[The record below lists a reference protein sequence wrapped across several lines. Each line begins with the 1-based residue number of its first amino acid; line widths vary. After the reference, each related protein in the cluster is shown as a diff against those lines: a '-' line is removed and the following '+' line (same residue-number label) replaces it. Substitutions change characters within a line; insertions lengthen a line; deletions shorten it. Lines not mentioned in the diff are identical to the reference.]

1 MPVLMRENTMIGNLA
16 IKPGERE
23 SVSVTGDGEKTIQ
36 TLLYELAQKIDIS
49 KVNYDS
55 YFKFATLCFRL
66 NSISTGTTSSGPYF
80 MLNFQLSDIGY
91 SNKIKLFDVQISI
104 LSEKSCE
111 WDEKSINYTLDPASV
126 SVEEKS
132 NDSEVLPSGYDLEL
146 YY

>member
-36 TLLYELAQKIDIS
+36 DLLYELAQKIDIS
-49 KVNYDS
+49 KVNDS
-55 YFKFATLCFRL
+55 SYINFFGQYYRL
-66 NSISTGTTSSGPYF
+66 NSLVQEDTYF
-80 MLNFQLSDIGY
+80 MLIFLYTSLS
-91 SNKIKLFDVQISI
+91 STNKIKFSEVQISSI
-104 LSEKSCE
+104 SKASCD
-111 WDEKSINYTLDPASV
+111 WDEKSINYTLDPATV

-132 NDSEVLPSGYDLEL
+132 NDLEVLPSGYTLEI